1 MDKPIL
7 KMPVNVEKEEIS
19 NLKFPKEDVLKDI
32 EKLNELKNS
41 IERGMKLGN
50 SYKGKVR
57 IVFEDSECIK
67 SVETTIWGFTDKNVL
82 LKKTTLIP
90 IRRVHEIKFN

>member
-1 MDKPIL
+1 METPIL
-7 KMPVNVEKEEIS
+7 NMPIIVAKEEIS
-19 NLKFPKEDVLKDI
+19 NLKFPKEEVLMDAEKQKEIKTSI
-32 EKLNELKNS
+32 EKA
-41 IERGMKLGN
+41 MKLGN

-57 IVFEDSECIK
+57 IVFEDSECVK

-90 IRRVHEIKFN
+90 IRRVHEIKFY